1 MLRAFGILV
10 QSAMKLFDSIRL
22 QNFLSFGSEGVT
34 LPLQSLNVLI
44 GTNGSGKSNLIEAFR
59 ILQAAPIDI
68 SSPFRNTGT
77 IDDWLWKGKRQRK
90 DAPPTATVDAVLTYP
105 RGDKPLCYTYSFT
118 SNNNRREL
126 VDEVVA
132 NTQTSPERSKKFF
145 QYRHSGGLPMIWVAE
160 LPQETLTAPQLP
172 ARYRILNRETFNTD
186 QSILF
191 QIKDPVLYPELN
203 YLSTTL
209 PRIRI
214 YTEWSKGRYAAFR
227 QPQDTDLPGDFLSED
242 FANLPLVVNYLDS
255 HEPDAMVDIM
265 ETFGRFYEGIESIKT
280 SVQAH
285 TIQLFLKEKGFASIP
300 ATRLSDGTLNFLC
313 LCVVLLH
320 PKPPPLIIL
329 DEPELGLHPD
339 IITLLG
345 EMLIKASERT
355 QLIVTTHSVGL
366 IDAIGETSPESVVV
380 CERHTEGTSLE
391 RLSADAMKEW
401 LGRYSLGELW
411 TKGEIGG
418 NRW

>member
-1 MLRAFGILV
+1 
-10 QSAMKLFDSIRL
+10 
-22 QNFLSFGSEGVT
+22 
-34 LPLQSLNVLI
+34 
-44 GTNGSGKSNLIEAFR
+44 
-59 ILQAAPIDI
+59 
-68 SSPFRNTGT
+68 
-77 IDDWLWKGKRQRK
+77 
-90 DAPPTATVDAVLTYP
+90 
-105 RGDKPLCYTYSFT
+105 
-118 SNNNRREL
+118 
-126 VDEVVA
+126 
-132 NTQTSPERSKKFF
+132 
-145 QYRHSGGLPMIWVAE
+145 MIWVAE

-313 LCVVLLH
+313 LCVLLLH